1 MTPELLNANPT
12 PLARTLGM
20 RVTAAG
26 AAGVTMEMSVREDLC
41 TLGGTCHGGALMALA
56 DNTGAIA
63 TFINLPPGASGTTT
77 IESKT
82 NLMAGAKAGS
92 TLVATATPL
101 HIGGQTQVWQTRI
114 EADGRLV
121 SVTTQTQ
128 LVLYPKQK

>member
-1 MTPELLNANPT
+1 M
-12 PLARTLGM
+12 GM
-20 RVTAAG
+20 RMTAAG
-26 AAGVTMEMSVREDLC
+26 AEGVTMEMSVREDLC
-41 TLGGTCHGGALMALA
+41 TLGGICHGGALMALA

-82 NLMAGAKAGS
+82 NLMAAAKAGS

-101 HIGGQTQVWQTRI
+101 HIGGQTQVWQTRV

-121 SVTTQTQ
+121 SITTQTQ
-128 LVLYPKQK
+128 LVLRAREK